1 MLTTNSEAKQHPPFF
16 RSYQLSLQRLL
27 FFFFSTV
34 FFVSLS
40 AQAAVVTFDVAI
52 TAQGQETRSFEQR
65 TYSGHFPY
73 FEIQGGHLGGWPS
86 RTESVEFCVPA
97 EVRQQCTIDTSR
109 SSGIGGPGYG
119 IDVLSINSPGG
130 DPVQSYTLNHATM
143 CLTSTVTVR
152 AKRRMRGWYE
162 GNHHIYVTCPVR
174 AAWSNTEVKGP
185 FTLDN
190 ASGYSFI
197 TNYTGQIGS
206 TQAIPGTATVNAVNG
221 YTVTLLNKNPTNA
234 VVTAGMFQNT
244 PQQGNNGPRLYALFA
259 ANDIMARGMEVT
271 QGVQNLNNDMPL
283 VAWRRT
289 YVRVYASA
297 TNAVTD
303 INAQLRAFRNGVE
316 LAGSPITAENAIPVR
331 STGIDRTQ
339 LNHAFLFK
347 LPPQWT
353 AAGNIELRA
362 TVNPTGLSV
371 DANSINNTW
380 SDSLQFHNA
389 AMNVHVDVPLRI
401 HQNGDRDQPFF
412 IYENTAP
419 TFYPIVSNLTRMH
432 PIPGQIH
439 LDCGMR
445 ALRPTLGLSQW
456 DVSSSSD
463 WGKML
468 WRVSLA
474 RFMNGC
480 GISGS
485 YWHGMVHPLLN
496 NPTNNGIAYGG
507 KQSSVTLMSGQFNE
521 WSMPRGAT
529 FAHELGHNKGLDHV
543 CSFGSPDDMDGS
555 YPYND
560 TCELGRGAASFF
572 TNGNDGY
579 FAMDVYHDYWGLN
592 EPAILG
598 NSQGVNFPDNRRAFP
613 MMSYNA
619 PRWISP
625 YSYCKLLNEQG
636 ISCNKA
642 LISGRNKQSDVEAIA
657 HNHKGTEQGTAADR
671 NPNAPAV
678 PAYTPAYPIA
688 AAVLP
693 VNFKPT
699 LVRTNVPAYV
709 MVSSHYNLSKPRVD
723 SFQVMKLTSL
733 PGAAGIEET
742 NKLQT
747 ALLAKNTSV
756 YSNVVVLNQYNNA
769 SSRSLL
775 KADIVSDFNIS
786 DDDSGMPDRFITG
799 LVELASGATYFEL
812 AYGPNVI
819 ASYGAST
826 NAPTISITPFAE
838 TDLTPNSQLRWT
850 AQDADN
856 NPLTFTIY
864 YRPTVTAKWQL
875 VDTEITGNSYSM
887 RDNLP
892 ATEANPLRFYAG
904 SPSGQ
909 FRVLA
914 FDGFHTVAAESNTIR
929 VPYNAPRVSIM
940 QSDGLSIKTGQT
952 LYLNGT
958 ATDTEDGPI
967 PSISEIQ
974 TAMSNGTLNSSTQLR
989 WTSSINGLLGY
1000 GPQLTSRALSQGV
1013 HTISL
1018 SVTDKDGA
1026 VGSARITV
1034 YVGVDKATITQNIA
1048 RTATASASSTYCP
1061 STTSPLHCYYPSRIN
1076 DGSNNTTLGGVDS
1089 WVNVGGGLPQWV
1101 ELRWPSKVVI
1111 SSTELYTSEGYPIQD
1126 YNLEYWN
1133 GVEWVAFNQVRG
1145 NTTLKNVYTLP
1156 ATITT
1161 DRVRVLGLKG
1171 PAVQTSHVRVNELI
1185 VNGYV
1190 LGAMPT
1196 GPLP

>member
-1 MLTTNSEAKQHPPFF
+1 MCINNLAIKRCYAFF
-16 RSYQLSLQRLL
+16 KSLHSSNQTILFFCTL
-27 FFFFSTV
+27 FFF
-34 FFVSLS
+34 SLS
-40 AQAAVVTFDVAI
+40 THAAIVTFDVAI

-73 FEIQGGHLGGWPS
+73 FDIRGGTFGGWPS
-86 RTESVEFCVPA
+86 RTESVEFCVPT

-130 DPVQSYTLNHATM
+130 DPVQSYSLNSTTM

-152 AKRRMRGWYE
+152 AKRLQRGWYE
-162 GNHHIYVTCPVR
+162 GNHQIYVTCPVR
-174 AAWSNTEVKGP
+174 ANWSNTETKGT
-185 FTLDN
+185 FTLDS
-190 ASGYSFI
+190 ASGYSYI
-197 TNYTGQIGS
+197 TNYTGPIGS
-206 TQAIPGTATVNAVNG
+206 PQALPGTATVNAVNG
-221 YTVTLLNKNPTNA
+221 YTVTLLNKNPANA
-234 VVTAGMFQNT
+234 VVTSGMFQNT
-244 PQQGNNGPRLYALFA
+244 PAQGNNGPRLYALFA
-259 ANDIMARGMEVT
+259 ANDVMARGMEVT

-303 INAQLRAFRNGVE
+303 INAELRAFRNGVE
-316 LAGSPITAENAIPVR
+316 LGGSPITPENTIPVR

-353 AAGNIELRA
+353 AAGNIELRT
-362 TVNPTGLSV
+362 TVNPTGLNV

-380 SDSLQFHNA
+380 SDSLQFQNA

-401 HQNGDRDQPFF
+401 HQNGDRDQPYF
-412 IYENTAP
+412 IYENTST

-445 ALRPTLGLSQW
+445 ALRPTIGQW
-456 DVSSSSD
+456 DVSSSGD

-474 RFMNGC
+474 RFLNGC

-521 WSMPRGAT
+521 WAMPRGAT

-543 CSFGSPDDMDGS
+543 CAIGSPDDMDSG

-560 TCELGRGAASFF
+560 PCLMAQGAASFF

-579 FAMDVYHDYWGLN
+579 FMMDVYHDYWGLN

-598 NSQGVNFPDNRRAFP
+598 NSPGVAFPANRRAFP
-613 MMSYNA
+613 MMSYSA

-636 ISCNKA
+636 INCNKA
-642 LISGRNKQSDVEAIA
+642 LISGRNKKTDNDAIVKNHSDSPHGV
-657 HNHKGTEQGTAADR
+657 AADR
-671 NPNAPAV
+671 NPGAPAV
-678 PAYTPAYPIA
+678 PPYTQAYPIA

-693 VNFKPT
+693 ANFIPA
-699 LVRTNVPAYV
+699 LVRTNMPAYLL
-709 MVSSHYNLSKPRVD
+709 VSGHYNVSKPTLD

-733 PGAAGIEET
+733 PGVAGIEET

-747 ALLAKNTSV
+747 ALRAKNTSV
-756 YSNVVVLNQYNNA
+756 YTNVVVLNQYNNA
-769 SSRSLL
+769 TSRSLL

-819 ASYGAST
+819 ANYAISN
-826 NAPTISITPFAE
+826 NAPTISITPFSEAE
-838 TDLTPNSQLRWT
+838 LTANSQLRWT

-856 NPLTFTIY
+856 NPLSFTLY
-864 YRPTVTAKWQL
+864 YRPNAATNWQL
-875 VDTEITGNSYSM
+875 VDTDITANVYTM

-892 ATEANPLRFYAG
+892 ATETNPLRFYAG
-904 SPSGQ
+904 SPAGQ
-909 FRVLA
+909 FRVVA
-914 FDGFHTVAAESNTIR
+914 FDGFHTVAADSNPIR
-929 VPYNAPRVSIM
+929 VPYNAPRVAIM
-940 QSDGLSIKTGQT
+940 QGDGLSIKPGQT
-952 LYLNGT
+952 LYLNGS

-967 PSISEIQ
+967 PSVSEIQ
-974 TAMSNGTLNSSTQLR
+974 NAMLNGTLNASTKLR
-989 WTSSINGLLGY
+989 WTSNINGHLGY
-1000 GPQLTSRALSQGV
+1000 GSQLTTRALSQGI
-1013 HTISL
+1013 HTITL
-1018 SVTDKDGA
+1018 SVTDNSGA

-1034 YVGVDKATITQNIA
+1034 YVGVDKTSITKNIA
-1048 RTATASASSTYCP
+1048 LTATATASSTYCP
-1061 STTSPLHCYYPSRIN
+1061 SPTTPLHCYYASRIN
-1076 DGSNNTTLGGVDS
+1076 DGSTSTTLGGVDS

-1101 ELRWPSKVVI
+1101 ELRWPNKVAI
-1111 SSTELYTSEGYPIQD
+1111 ISTELYTSAGYPIQD
-1126 YNLEYWN
+1126 YDLQYWN
-1133 GVEWVAFNQVRG
+1133 GIEWVAFNQVRG
-1145 NTTLKNVYTLP
+1145 NTALQNAYTLP
-1156 ATITT
+1156 TTVTT

-1171 PAVQTSHVRVNELI
+1171 PGVQLSHVRVNELI

-1190 LGAMPT
+1190 LGATGT
-1196 GPLP
+1196 GPAL

>member
-1 MLTTNSEAKQHPPFF
+1 MCINNPAIKRCYAFF
-16 RSYQLSLQRLL
+16 RTLHSSIQSII
-27 FFFFSTV
+27 FFCTIF
-34 FFVSLS
+34 SLS
-40 AQAAVVTFDVAI
+40 FSAHAAIVTFDVAI

-73 FEIQGGHLGGWPS
+73 FDIRGGTFGGWPS

-119 IDVLSINSPGG
+119 INVLSINSPGG
-130 DPVQSYTLNHATM
+130 DPVQSYSLNSTTM

-152 AKRRMRGWYE
+152 AKRLQRGWYE
-162 GNHHIYVTCPVR
+162 GNHQIYVTCPVR
-174 AAWSNTEVKGP
+174 AAWSNTDTKGT
-185 FTLDN
+185 FTLDSS
-190 ASGYSFI
+190 SGYSYI
-197 TNYTGQIGS
+197 TNYAGQIGS
-206 TQAIPGTATVNAVNG
+206 AQALPGTATVDAVNG
-221 YTVTLLNKNPTNA
+221 YKVTLLNKNPANA

-244 PQQGNNGPRLYALFA
+244 PAQGNNGPRLYALFA
-259 ANDIMARGMEVT
+259 ANDVMARGMEVT

-297 TNAVTD
+297 TNTVTD
-303 INAQLRAFRNGVE
+303 INAELRAFRNGSE
-316 LAGSPITAENAIPVR
+316 LSGSPISAESTIPVR

-339 LNHAFLFK
+339 LDHAFLFK

-353 AAGNIELRA
+353 TAGNIELRA
-362 TVNPTGLSV
+362 TVNPTGLNV
-371 DANSINNTW
+371 DANSVNNSW
-380 SDSLQFHNA
+380 SDVLQFQNT
-389 AMNVHVDVPLRI
+389 AMNVHVDVPLRV
-401 HQNGDRDQPFF
+401 HQNGDRDQPYF

-439 LDCGMR
+439 LDCGIR
-445 ALRPTLGLSQW
+445 ALRPTIGQW
-456 DVSSSSD
+456 DVSSSGD

-468 WRVSLA
+468 WRVSLV

-543 CSFGSPDDMDGS
+543 CAIGSPDDMDAG

-560 TCELGRGAASFF
+560 PCLMAQGAASFF

-579 FAMDVYHDYWGLN
+579 FMMDVYHDYWGLN
-592 EPAILG
+592 APAILG
-598 NSQGVNFPDNRRAFP
+598 NSSGVTFPGNRRAFP
-613 MMSYNA
+613 MMSYSA

-636 ISCNKA
+636 INCNKA
-642 LISGRNKQSDVEAIA
+642 LISGRDKKTDADAIVK
-657 HNHKGTEQGTAADR
+657 NHSESTHGSAADR
-671 NPNAPAV
+671 NPGAPAV
-678 PAYTPAYPIA
+678 PPYTPAYPIS

-693 VNFKPT
+693 ANFIPA
-699 LVRTNVPAYV
+699 LVRTNMPAYV
-709 MVSSHYNLSKPRVD
+709 LVSGHYNVSKPTLD

-733 PGAAGIEET
+733 PGLAGIEET

-747 ALLAKNTSV
+747 ALRAKNTNV
-756 YSNVVVLNQYNNA
+756 YTNVVVLNQYNDA
-769 SSRSLL
+769 TSRGLL

-812 AYGPNVI
+812 AYGPNVV
-819 ASYGAST
+819 ANYGISN
-826 NAPTISITPFAE
+826 NAPTISITPFSE
-838 TDLTPNSQLRWT
+838 VELTANSQLRWT

-856 NPLTFTIY
+856 NPLSFTLY
-864 YRPTVTAKWQL
+864 YRPNAATNWQL
-875 VDTEITGNSYSM
+875 VDTDIIGNVYTM

-892 ATEANPLRFYAG
+892 ATETNPLRFYAG
-904 SPSGQ
+904 SPAGQ
-909 FRVLA
+909 FRVVA
-914 FDGFHTVAAESNTIR
+914 FDGFHTVAADSNAIR
-929 VPYNAPRVSIM
+929 VPYNTPRVAIM
-940 QSDGLSIKTGQT
+940 QGDGLSIKPGQT
-952 LYLNGT
+952 LYLNGS
-958 ATDTEDGPI
+958 ANDTEDGPI

-974 TAMSNGTLNSSTQLR
+974 TAMLNGTLNASTKLR
-989 WTSSINGLLGY
+989 WTSNINGHLGY
-1000 GPQLTSRALSQGV
+1000 GSQLTTRALSQGI
-1013 HTISL
+1013 HTITL
-1018 SVTDKDGA
+1018 SVTDNSGA

-1034 YVGVDKATITQNIA
+1034 YVGVDKASITKNIA
-1048 RTATASASSTYCP
+1048 LTATASASSTYCP
-1061 STTSPLHCYYPSRIN
+1061 STTSPLHCYFASRIN
-1076 DGSNNTTLGGVDS
+1076 DGSTNTALGGVDS

-1101 ELRWPSKVVI
+1101 ELRWPNKVAIV
-1111 SSTELYTSEGYPIQD
+1111 STELYTSAGYPIQD
-1126 YNLEYWN
+1126 YDLQYWN
-1133 GVEWVAFNQVRG
+1133 GIEWAAFNQVRG
-1145 NTTLKNVYTLP
+1145 NTALQNAYTLP
-1156 ATITT
+1156 TTITT

-1171 PAVQTSHVRVNELI
+1171 PGVQLSHVRVNELI

-1190 LGAMPT
+1190 LGATGT
-1196 GPLP
+1196 GPAL